1 MKALKLGA
9 EGWTS
14 ELADRREGSLLKEIA
29 RLERV
34 SDRSASALVVDDQQT
49 MRLILSQALRQ
60 AGFLN
65 IERAA
70 DGEAALKIMRGQGCD
85 LALVDWNMPR
95 MDGLTLLDQVRGDE
109 ELDDLV
115 FVMVTAET
123 LDTRVIRAAEEKQDA
138 YLTKP
143 ISPEKL
149 ARRLDLILER
159 RLNTARAM
167 LAEQR
172 GKSDQALDI
181 YLAASQNRPR
191 ALWPL
196 FGLGGLLT
204 RLGRW
209 EEAEICY
216 QRILEQDAEVSA
228 AWLQMGVLR
237 QAQGRVGEA
246 LGFYQKALEQSPR
259 YFKAYDALAQTMLA
273 EGDAAGA
280 VGVLDQAMA
289 RQGGENAFRQE
300 LLGRT
305 QLDLRHYFKA
315 ESAFRKALELKPH
328 HNQMEKQLNL
338 GRALAGQERHQEAA
352 EAFGAAAAEAR
363 RQGRS
368 EERLQALL
376 LAGSALAQGGD
387 AAAAEDMFAQIL
399 EPDAWPQGE
408 APWDQARFH
417 REIGEAYLASGLD
430 EMALRHFGDC
440 LRGAEGDCG
449 GEAGVAAVCARLG
462 REDLLDRVQ
471 EEVSAV
477 RRERAEDCA
486 RRGLEL
492 VARGLLREALAEYHR
507 GLEIDPEAGR
517 LHFNL
522 GRLRERMGDR
532 REALASMSAAARDGL
547 QKGDWE
553 LLVETARFLAGVDKR
568 RQALGLL
575 AKVREQD
582 PDYVPA
588 EELWRRLGGPAAEA
602 AINEEPA

>member
-1 MKALKLGA
+1 MAVLQLGA
-9 EGWTS
+9 EGWTP
-14 ELADRREGSLLKEIA
+14 EPADRREESLLKEIA

-34 SDRSASALVVDDQQT
+34 SDRSAPVLVVDDQQT

-95 MDGLTLLDQVRGDE
+95 MDGLMLLDRVRGDE
-109 ELDDLV
+109 KLGDLV
-115 FVMVTAET
+115 FIMVTAET
-123 LDTRVIRAAEEKQDA
+123 LDTKVIRAAEEKQDA

-143 ISPEKL
+143 ISPGKL
-149 ARRLDLILER
+149 ARRLDIILER
-159 RLNTARAM
+159 RLNTARAR
-167 LAEQR
+167 LAELR

-209 EEAEICY
+209 EEAETCF

-228 AWLQMGVLR
+228 AWLQMGALR
-237 QAQGRVGEA
+237 QAQGRTGEA
-246 LGFYQKALEQSPR
+246 RGFYRRALERSPR

-280 VGVLDQAMA
+280 VKILDQAMA

-300 LLGRT
+300 LLGRI
-305 QLDLRHYFKA
+305 QLDLKHFFRA
-315 ESAFRKALELKPH
+315 ESAFRKALELKPQ
-328 HNQMEKQLNL
+328 HNQIENRLNL
-338 GRALAGQERHQEAA
+338 GRALAGQERHREAA
-352 EAFGAAAAEAR
+352 EAFSAAEAEAG
-363 RQGRS
+363 RQGRG

-376 LAGSALAQGGD
+376 LAGTALAKGGD
-387 AAAAEDMFAQIL
+387 AEAAEKTFAQIL

-408 APWDQARFH
+408 APWAAARFH

-430 EMALRHFGDC
+430 EMALRHFGEC
-440 LRGAEGDCG
+440 LRGAEGDFG
-449 GEAGVAAVCARLG
+449 GEAAVEAVCARLG
-462 REDLLDRVQ
+462 REDLLERVR
-471 EEVSAV
+471 EEASAV

-492 VARGLLREALAEYHR
+492 VARGMLREALNEYHR
-507 GLEIDPEAGR
+507 GLEIDPAAGR

-532 REALASMSAAARDGL
+532 TAALASMSAAARDGV
-547 QKGDWE
+547 QEGDWE

-575 AKVREQD
+575 ARVLEQER
-582 PDYVPA
+582 DYVPA
-588 EELWRRLGGPAAEA
+588 EELWRLLGGPAAEA
-602 AINEEPA
+602 AVSEETE